1 MVKGNDSLSVITDF
15 LIIFLS
21 LFSGTSE
28 LVKKVAE
35 KIQES
40 DEFLYCL
47 DPGKVLIIN
56 NEYFSASSGL
66 SRRTGSQEDIKA
78 LDKLFVEVLRWE
90 KPCIYEN
97 LTVDEIKTELNFYT
111 QFHYN
116 GINSF
121 FLFIMSHGTEEGIY
135 DVHGDT
141 IKCETVLH
149 YFSAIKCPGL
159 ANKPKIFV
167 FQACRGNMDDN
178 GVTIRTDNY
187 SSSASKMI
195 TIPNMSD
202 FLVLYPCVPGYTA
215 LRIEQRGT
223 LFIQA
228 LVHFIEKYCQW
239 DPLLKILIKVNQN
252 MAHNENQLAIK
263 MMPCLDQR
271 LSMKCYFKSWF
282 KSILRMGEVS

>member
-1 MVKGNDSLSVITDF
+1 MKR
-15 LIIFLS
+15 
-21 LFSGTSE
+21 
-28 LVKKVAE
+28 VAA
-35 KIQES
+35 IVRES

-47 DPGKVLIIN
+47 DPGNVLIIN
-56 NEYFSASSGL
+56 NEYFSKLSGL
-66 SRRTGSQEDIKA
+66 SRRIGSEEDVKA

-90 KPCIYEN
+90 KPHVCQN
-97 LTVDEIKTELNFYT
+97 LTVDAIKTKLDFYT
-111 QFHYN
+111 KFHYN

-135 DVHGDT
+135 GVNGGI

-149 YFSAIKCPGL
+149 YFSATNCPGL

-178 GVTIRTDNY
+178 GVTIQTDNY
-187 SSSASKMI
+187 SSNASKMI

-282 KSILRMGEVS
+282 KSILSQAELS

>member
-1 MVKGNDSLSVITDF
+1 M
-15 LIIFLS
+15 
-21 LFSGTSE
+21 FSGTSR
-28 LVKKVAE
+28 LVKRVATVV
-35 KIQES
+35 QES
-40 DEFLYCL
+40 EEFLYCL
-47 DPGKVLIIN
+47 DPGSVFIIN
-56 NEYFSASSGL
+56 NEDFSNSSGL
-66 SRRTGSQEDIKA
+66 SRRTGSQEDVAA
-78 LDKLFVEVLRWE
+78 LHKLFVEVLRWE
-90 KPCIYEN
+90 KPRVCQN
-97 LTVDEIKTELNFYT
+97 LTVDAIKTELNFCT
-111 QFHYN
+111 KLHYN

-121 FLFIMSHGTEEGIY
+121 FFFIMSHGTEEGIY
-135 DVHGDT
+135 DVNGDI
-141 IKCETVLH
+141 IKCETLLH
-149 YFSAIKCPGL
+149 YFSATNCPGL

-252 MAHNENQLAIK
+252 MAHNENQLGIK

-282 KSILRMGEVS
+282 KSILRQGELS